1 MDNTDYILK
10 MNNLFFD
17 ASVYRKV
24 TKGEGK
30 MKAARSTEMA
40 RDSLLRS
47 ASGKRLFHLLEEA
60 LCNPSMRGLP
70 MVQKP
75 WESPVISTWR
85 ISGTSSEVFRVP
97 EKGAVSYD
105 VKSLFTNVT
114 TEGAIRLWLHLPN
127 WKEAE

>member
-70 MVQKP
+70 MVHKP
-75 WESPVISTWR
+75 IVPMRPITSGIGSAPYRLAKCLSKPSPAIL
-85 ISGTSSEVFRVP
+85 GSS
-97 EKGAVSYD
+97 
-105 VKSLFTNVT
+105 
-114 TEGAIRLWLHLPN
+114 AIPS
-127 WKEAE
+127 